1 MKLEEGKEC
10 TLRTPSGVEHVHLSE
25 LFALGARGWNEQLEH
40 QFPTLPVEK
49 VGEAAEAIGLALVHR
64 PIGLGAIA
72 DQHLTER
79 RRELLDVPR
88 EVVAVLEVELVLPA
102 PFHGAYSQVPVPLRV
117 AQDARAELLVD
128 QDTRVLLRNASGDG
142 RLESLVDDLL
152 RRNDT
157 RDLLRLERAIPAEQF
172 GRE

>member
-1 MKLEEGKEC
+1 AVVYLILSYLFDVGAADCKDPHGHKL
-10 TLRTPSGVEHVHLSE
+10 
-25 LFALGARGWNEQLEH
+25 
-40 QFPTLPVEK
+40 PTLPVEK
-49 VGEAAEAIGLALVHR
+49 VGEAAEAIGLGLVHR

-102 PFHGAYSQVPVPLRV
+102 PFHAAYSQVPAPLRV
-117 AQDARAELLVD
+117 AQAASAELLVD

-157 RDLLRLERAIPAEQF
+157 RYLLRLGRAIPAKQF